1 MELYH
6 HDYINK
12 TIQREFEVA
21 QLLRKA
27 KEATPEN
34 PTLRKRTLLYL
45 SNVLLNIGQRIRP
58 AGYRVQVHGVQAQDG
73 TLEIDAKGC

>member
-12 TIQREFEVA
+12 TIQRELEVF

-27 KEATPEN
+27 KEAAPEN

-45 SNVLLNIGQRIRP
+45 SNVLLNLSQRIRP
-58 AGYRVQVHGVQAQDG
+58 MEFQVHVHRVQAQEG
-73 TLEIDAKGC
+73 TLEITAKGC